1 MDLAEKLVSENLGII
16 AKLALEY
23 WRFLPISVASYF
35 TVDDLIGETVLHVVQ
50 VSKSYNDQ
58 RGKSSTFVWWAA
70 KNHCREVL
78 QRYST
83 QKRQAVT
90 CQIDNLQISKPDNRI
105 RVLVAKDA
113 VERVI
118 EFASDDARRFL
129 AVLLHPGGGQSK
141 TVKLTEPIRDEILKL
156 ARRNGV
162 AEEDFRVV
170 LRSVLTG

>member
-1 MDLAEKLVSENLGII
+1 MDCEKLISDNLGII
-16 AKLALEY
+16 AKLALQH
-23 WRFLPISVASYF
+23 WRLLPISVASYF

-50 VSKSYNDQ
+50 VSKFYNNQ

-90 CQIDNLQISKPDNRI
+90 CPIDNLQIAKPDGQI
-105 RVLVAKDA
+105 RVLMAKDA

-118 EFASDDARRFL
+118 EFASDDVRRFL
-129 AVLLHPGGGQSK
+129 AVLLHPGGGRSK
-141 TVKLTEPIRDEILKL
+141 TVKLTEPVRNEIRKL
-156 ARRNGV
+156 SKRNG
-162 AEEDFRVV
+162 ATEEDFRVV
-170 LRSVLTG
+170 LRSMLTG